1 MPSLQGSFRLIVKP
15 LLSILGLVL
24 VVCLAGC
31 GSDEATD
38 QASETRSSSAAPA
51 ATEASIDKLT
61 AREAELVAAMTN
73 PPVALERVYELASV
87 RADLAIDAYAH
98 GNEALAFDLL
108 TNSLT
113 IDPIQPDRW
122 ERLGDWA
129 LQLETPDRNAMA
141 YSAYSNAHDL
151 RPKLPRTLMKLAA
164 INTEYGR
171 WNDAIDQIEAALESP
186 QTAIPEWTHLTLLIQ
201 LYIRA
206 ERTGQG
212 MAFLNKRFEATYDD
226 RYLLALAVL
235 MDGLGQGEPAAR
247 IAANV
252 ARRTTLP
259 EALRTYAERLAERFA
274 AAGNSRLYGETRAA
288 KTWGATR

>member
-1 MPSLQGSFRLIVKP
+1 MSYLQGFLSVTFKPHALLIS
-15 LLSILGLVL
+15 LIL

-31 GSDEATD
+31 GSDETKE
-38 QASETRSSSAAPA
+38 QVASPASTAGAPVPSAA
-51 ATEASIDKLT
+51 SFDKLT
-61 AREAELVAAMTN
+61 AREAELAAAMAN
-73 PPVALERVYELASV
+73 PPVDLNRVYELAAV
-87 RADLAIDAYAH
+87 RADLAIEAYAR

-129 LQLETPDRNAMA
+129 LELETPDRNAMA
-141 YSAYSNAHDL
+141 YSAYSQARDL

-164 INTEYGR
+164 INTAYGR
-171 WNDAIDQIEAALESP
+171 WDDAIDQIESALGSP
-186 QTAIPEWTHLTLLIQ
+186 QTVIPEWTHLTLLIQ

-212 MAFLNKRFEATYDD
+212 MAFLNKRFETTYDD

-252 ARRTTLP
+252 AQRTTLP
-259 EALRTYAERLAERFA
+259 DALRSYAERLSKRFA
-274 AAGNSRLYGETRAA
+274 TAGNTRLYGETRAA
-288 KTWGATR
+288 KTWGGTR